1 MKTKIMN
8 TLFILL
14 TFAFLSCNTN
24 EPENTDKLILTVED
38 VSCTEAWLKISEA
51 KGSLITLKRDEKE
64 IMQFKLTGTDTV
76 VLDNSLLPN
85 KAYYYEAL
93 VNNNEILS
101 NKISVTTMDT
111 TSHNF
116 TWQTFIV
123 GNPLGGSNWFND
135 VAILDKDNI
144 WVAGRYFIK
153 DSLQMFNAIHWN
165 GSDWE
170 YKRIQFYTIC
180 GQEDRTP
187 FITKSLFPFGANN
200 FMINAG
206 DQVATIS
213 GGKQTK
219 TQCLPNSYYIN
230 KMWISQ
236 SNELIAVGNYG
247 NITSYDGKTWTEIE
261 SGTEMDIQDVWG
273 ITDKNTGEETILC
286 VASNIFTA
294 DGNKI
299 IRIKNDKAEEISND
313 GIPPYYYSSVWFK
326 SDKIAY
332 ITGND
337 TYVSYNFLNETGWT
351 MVNPRITSY
360 YSNCIRGIDYN
371 DIILCGS
378 NGDIAHFN
386 GYSWKDYLNNPLPE
400 FYGQL
405 YSVDIKGNTICA
417 VGSYGQ
423 QAIIILG
430 KRN

>member
-1 MKTKIMN
+1 MKTKTMN
-8 TLFILL
+8 TLIVLLL
-14 TFAFLSCNTN
+14 TLSFISCNTN
-24 EPENTDKLILTVED
+24 EPENNDKLVLTVED

-286 VASNIFTA
+286 VAANTFTGTESKVIRLK
-294 DGNKI
+294 DGKPL
-299 IRIKNDKAEEISND
+299 EISNE
-313 GIPPYYYSSVWFK
+313 GLPWSISSVWFRNPYSVYVAGDGIFK
-326 SDKIAY
+326 ADF
-332 ITGND
+332 TGNNIYWKNITKGIT
-337 TYVSYNFLNETGWT
+337 TYYTH
-351 MVNPRITSY
+351 R
-360 YSNCIRGIDYN
+360 IRGQASN
-371 DIILCGS
+371 DIVISGAG
-378 NGDIAHFN
+378 GDIVHFN
-386 GYSWKDYLNNPLPE
+386 GYSWSNYVGNGLEN
-400 FYGQL
+400 FYGNFYGL
-405 YSVDIKGNTICA
+405 DIKGNTICA
-417 VGSYGQ
+417 VGDRGQ
-423 QAIIILG
+423 EAVIILG